1 MDKFHTRVDIRE
13 SGIKIDHRTKCL
25 LAGSCFSDYIGKI
38 MADYKFPVLLNPFG
52 TLFNPV
58 SISKDIRLLIRNK
71 EFTGNDLYFYNDQ
84 WISFSHYTGF
94 SGSDPDESLAAIN
107 KGISEGSSW
116 LKETEFLIL
125 TFGTAWVYRFNETG
139 SIVANCHK
147 LPSSFFKKKLVKPGE
162 IFSDYRNLF
171 FELRT
176 FNPRL
181 KVIFTLSPVRHWSD
195 GAINNQLSKS
205 TLHYAIQQMVKEFEN
220 AWYFPAYEI
229 FMDELRDYRFYAS
242 DMLHPSETGTRYV
255 WDRFCET
262 WVSDESTKIM
272 AELEPVIK
280 ALNHRPVNPDS
291 QAHKKFRE
299 NTQNKIREFSRKYPF
314 LGFE

>member
-1 MDKFHTRVDIRE
+1 MDKFHTRVEIRE
-13 SGIKIDHRTKCL
+13 SGIKIDHHTKCL

-52 TLFNPV
+52 TLFNPS
-58 SISKDIRLLIRNK
+58 SIAADVRLLIRNK
-71 EFTGNDLYFYNDQ
+71 ELTKNDLYFYDNQ

-94 SGSDPDESLAAIN
+94 SGSDPAECLAKMN

-116 LKETEFLIL
+116 LQKADFLIL

-147 LPSSFFKKKLVKPGE
+147 LPQSFFKKEMIKPGE
-162 IFSDYRNLF
+162 IFSDCRELF
-171 FELRT
+171 NELRS

-195 GAINNQLSKS
+195 GAVNNQLSKS
-205 TLHYAIQQMVKEFEN
+205 TLHYAIQQIVKEFEN
-220 AWYFPAYEI
+220 ALYFPAYEI

-255 WDRFCET
+255 WERFCET
-262 WVSDESTKIM
+262 WVSDESIKIM

-280 ALNHRPVNPDS
+280 ALNHRPINPDS
-291 QAHKKFRE
+291 EAHKKFLE
-299 NTQNKIREFSRKYPF
+299 ITKNKIHELSRKYPF
-314 LGFE
+314 LGF